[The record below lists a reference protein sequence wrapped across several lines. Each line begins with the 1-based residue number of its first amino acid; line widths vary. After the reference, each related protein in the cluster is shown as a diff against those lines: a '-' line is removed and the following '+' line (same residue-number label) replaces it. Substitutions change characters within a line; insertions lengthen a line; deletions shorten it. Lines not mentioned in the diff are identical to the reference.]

1 MFFHSDLYLY
11 QLDYFIVENLFVPV
25 FSDTLYTK
33 QVLPYTRG
41 VLRGIA
47 AFDRDRAE
55 CTFRKHAD
63 CPCSKVIYGII
74 KGDDSERF
82 QINPDTGELA
92 YSAEDIGHETEIK
105 VIIVARN
112 YDGSGYSMRSSKDTG
127 YATVR
132 IQIKE
137 TIDTGEKIMLREIL
151 PYPNIYSWRTEDDSE
166 QEDDEEQLEFEAGAG
181 SSTLI
186 GQDDVLTSYFR
197 NEHSRI
203 KRVIA

>member
-1 MFFHSDLYLY
+1 MFFHSDMYLY
-11 QLDYFIVENLFVPV
+11 QLDYFVVENLFVPV

-33 QVLPYTRG
+33 QVLSYTRG
-41 VLRGIA
+41 VMRGIA

-55 CTFRKHAD
+55 CTLRKHAD

-82 QINPDTGELA
+82 QINTDTGELA

-112 YDGSGYSMRSSKDTG
+112 YDGRGYLMRSSKDTG

-137 TIDTGEKIMLREIL
+137 TIDTGEIIMLREIL

-166 QEDDEEQLEFEAGAG
+166 PEDDAEQLEFKAGAG
-181 SSTLI
+181 SSILI
-186 GQDDVLTSYFR
+186 GQDDALMSYVG
-197 NEHSRI
+197 NGHSRI